1 MYINCKKK
9 RCRTQFR
16 SKNTTNNDL
25 GDVRS
30 PFRAV
35 PFTNAKKMAAYIYVS
50 PATLPLYLQ
59 YKFQC
64 NNTTVASRIYI
75 YIYVYYISYRNMKPY
90 KQNRKMKDNLG
101 AAKNTGLP
109 CTVPLVIVEAP
120 S

>member
-1 MYINCKKK
+1 MFCHLCMYVCMYMNCKK

-25 GDVRS
+25 GDVQS

-35 PFTNAKKMAAYIYVS
+35 PFTNAKKMATYINVS
-50 PATLPLYLQ
+50 PAILPLYLQ

-75 YIYVYYISYRNMKPY
+75 YIYVYIIY
-90 KQNRKMKDNLG
+90 L
-101 AAKNTGLP
+101 
-109 CTVPLVIVEAP
+109 IVT
-120 S
+120 